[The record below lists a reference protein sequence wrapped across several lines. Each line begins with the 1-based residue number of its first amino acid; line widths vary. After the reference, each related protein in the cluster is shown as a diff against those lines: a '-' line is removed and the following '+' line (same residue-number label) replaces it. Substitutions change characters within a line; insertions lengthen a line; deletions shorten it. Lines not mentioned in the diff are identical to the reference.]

1 MKQLFPI
8 PNQCLDYL
16 KRSNETGMGYKVVSV
31 QLLDGRSFE
40 QAVVSEGHIIEVR
53 GYNEI
58 PFQPED
64 VASVSVN
71 HKQWNFRS
79 ATDVAVKRRAMAA
92 SN

>member
-1 MKQLFPI
+1 MKRLFPI
-8 PNQCLDYL
+8 PNRCVDYL
-16 KRSNETGMGYKVVSV
+16 KRANETGMGYNVVSL

-53 GYNEI
+53 GHSEI
-58 PFQPED
+58 PFRPED

-79 ATDVAVKRRAMAA
+79 GTAVAVKRRAMAA
-92 SN
+92 SS

>member
-8 PNQCLDYL
+8 PNRCVDYL

-79 ATDVAVKRRAMAA
+79 STDLAVRRRAMAA

>member
-8 PNQCLDYL
+8 PNQCVDYL
-16 KRSNETGMGYKVVSV
+16 KRANETGMGYKVVSV
-31 QLLDGRSFE
+31 RLLDGRSFE

-53 GYNEI
+53 GYHEI

-71 HKQWNFRS
+71 HKRWNFRS
-79 ATDVAVKRRAMAA
+79 GTDIAVKRRAMAA